1 MIECAITINGERTIF
16 STSLKI
22 NPNVW
27 NAAKQRVKGKTQE
40 TQIINAS
47 LQAIHNKLYEKAL
60 KLTPKGLFIT
70 ANLLRHAHFN
80 WKILMTWYV
89 LTSLMKKVI
98 YIFILSVVNVIV
110 GINIPNRILHLKYVW
125 MN

>member
-80 WKILMTWYV
+80 WKN
-89 LTSLMKKVI
+89 
-98 YIFILSVVNVIV
+98 F
-110 GINIPNRILHLKYVW
+110 
-125 MN
+125 

>member
-1 MIECAITINGERTIF
+1 MIECVITINGERTMF
-16 STSLKI
+16 STGLKV

-27 NAAKQRVKGKTQE
+27 DATKQRVKGKTQE

-80 WKILMTWYV
+80 WKN
-89 LTSLMKKVI
+89 
-98 YIFILSVVNVIV
+98 F
-110 GINIPNRILHLKYVW
+110 
-125 MN
+125 

>member
-1 MIECAITINGERTIF
+1 MERSSFCDRFFIRENRTNKKGLVMIECAITINGERTMF

-27 NAAKQRVKGKTQE
+27 NAAKQRVKVKTQE

-70 ANLLRHAHFN
+70 ARRVNKPMQFYNKSLKNLSFG
-80 WKILMTWYV
+80 V
-89 LTSLMKKVI
+89 
-98 YIFILSVVNVIV
+98 
-110 GINIPNRILHLKYVW
+110 
-125 MN
+125 